1 MATPRKN
8 ENEAKSVWKTFRLT
22 PKQAE
27 AFQRLS
33 TETGMN
39 PSQLA
44 RAAVI
49 GMKQVYV
56 TGELLDEIKVLS
68 RNCALIGNLLRLHA
82 TLLETVNLNALPT
95 ESDVREFG
103 KLKAMLEDTQELN
116 RTVYRK
122 ITDLKATLHRLNS
135 DHGYL

>member
-1 MATPRKN
+1 MARPRKN

-44 RAAVI
+44 RAAAI
-49 GMKQVYV
+49 GMKQVYISDD
-56 TGELLDEIKVLS
+56 LLDAAREIS
-68 RNCALIGNLLRLHA
+68 RHTAQIGNLFRLHA
-82 TLLETVNLNALPT
+82 TLLEVIDQNPSLTDSDREELIRLRELLEMAVTAIRELKMNTVQLRG
-95 ESDVREFG
+95 DIQ
-103 KLKAMLEDTQELN
+103 KL
-116 RTVYRK
+116 
-122 ITDLKATLHRLNS
+122 
-135 DHGYL
+135 HGYL

>member
-1 MATPRKN
+1 MARPRKN

-44 RAAVI
+44 RAAAI
-49 GMKQVYV
+49 GMKQVYISDD
-56 TGELLDEIKVLS
+56 LLDAAREIS
-68 RNCALIGNLLRLHA
+68 RHAAQIGNLFRLHA
-82 TLLETVNLNALPT
+82 TLLEVIDQNPSLTDSDREELIRLRELLEMAVTAIRELKMNTVQLRG
-95 ESDVREFG
+95 DIQ
-103 KLKAMLEDTQELN
+103 KL
-116 RTVYRK
+116 
-122 ITDLKATLHRLNS
+122 
-135 DHGYL
+135 HGYL

>member
-1 MATPRKN
+1 MGRPRKN

-44 RAAVI
+44 RAAAI
-49 GMKQVYV
+49 GMKQVYISDD
-56 TGELLDEIKVLS
+56 LLDAAREIS
-68 RNCALIGNLLRLHA
+68 RHAAQIGNLFRLHA
-82 TLLETVNLNALPT
+82 TLLEVIDQNPSLTDSDREELIRLRELLEMAVTAIRELKMNTVQLRG
-95 ESDVREFG
+95 DIQ
-103 KLKAMLEDTQELN
+103 KL
-116 RTVYRK
+116 
-122 ITDLKATLHRLNS
+122 
-135 DHGYL
+135 HGYL